1 MSMRGTFAKTAM
13 LLALTLAAAIFS
25 WSNQYVDPAAV
36 GVKLGIF
43 SLIGFVLAIVTT
55 FRMDWSPY
63 TAPAYAFVEGLV
75 LGTLSRLFNFAYPG
89 LVVQAVALTFAVFAS
104 MLFLYNYRI
113 IRVTDRMRTMI
124 FAATMAIAIV
134 YLGSMLL
141 QFFGV
146 SAGFLHSPSP
156 FSILFSLIVIAIA
169 ALNLVIHFDFVERV
183 SHFGAPKFME
193 WYAAFGLILT
203 LVWLYI
209 EIVSLL
215 AKLRDR

>member
-1 MSMRGTFAKTAM
+1 
-13 LLALTLAAAIFS
+13 
-25 WSNQYVDPAAV
+25 
-36 GVKLGIF
+36 
-43 SLIGFVLAIVTT
+43 
-55 FRMDWSPY
+55 MDWSPY

-89 LVVQAVALTFAVFAS
+89 LVAQAVVLTFAVFAS
-104 MLFLYNYRI
+104 MLFLYSYGI
-113 IRVTDRMRTMI
+113 IRVTDRLRTMI

-141 QFFGV
+141 QLFGV
-146 SAGFLHSPSP
+146 NSAGFLHSATP
-156 FSILFSLIVIAIA
+156 FSILFSLIVVAVA

-203 LVWLYI
+203 LVWLYV